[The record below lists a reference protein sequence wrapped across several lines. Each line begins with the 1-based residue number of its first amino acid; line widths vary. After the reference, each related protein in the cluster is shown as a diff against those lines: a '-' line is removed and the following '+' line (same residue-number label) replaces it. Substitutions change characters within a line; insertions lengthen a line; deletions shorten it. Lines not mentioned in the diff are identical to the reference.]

1 MSYKGL
7 QRLNGT
13 LRALADVPSQASRD
27 AADRIAD
34 LIEESFDA
42 GLDPYGR
49 AWAPL
54 MASTIER
61 HPGRGAPPL
70 TDTGAMRGSVHV
82 TPKAGAGIDITIDA
96 PYAKFHQTGTKY
108 MAQRQIIPQS
118 GGIAPAW
125 REAIAEAVAD
135 NIKKALE

>member
-1 MSYKGL
+1 MAYKGL

-27 AADRIAD
+27 AAERIAEMID
-34 LIEESFDA
+34 DALDA

-49 AWAPL
+49 PFAPL

-70 TDTGAMRGSVHV
+70 TDTGAMRSSVRV
-82 TPKAGAGIDITIDA
+82 TPKAGAGLDITIDKPA
-96 PYAKFHQTGTKY
+96 NFHNTGTKH

-118 GGIAPAW
+118 GGIAPSW
-125 REAIAEAVAD
+125 REAIAESVSD
-135 NIKKALE
+135 NIKKALA